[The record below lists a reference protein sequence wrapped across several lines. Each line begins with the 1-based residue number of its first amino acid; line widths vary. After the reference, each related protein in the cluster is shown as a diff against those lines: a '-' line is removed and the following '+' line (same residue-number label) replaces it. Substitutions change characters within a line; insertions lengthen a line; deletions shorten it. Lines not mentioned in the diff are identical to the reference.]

1 MYVTLGDLDAAIEL
15 LERGAQA
22 TGDEGLGD
30 YLEQLRDSTRLKLL
44 TYQAAYYPGGQLVE
58 EIWYSYDQAGHQ
70 LSRESV
76 HYDGMGQTNHSEVT
90 EYRYD
95 EDTGAWWTIPD
106 RQNYNTEEEWQA
118 AWEEAMQ
125 SPGSQDYYVSVA
137 SLDYAVCMDPL
148 ILEQG
153 WQSRLQEGNV
163 VHNEDE
169 MDEYDWSYAVYT
181 FDEEGRPVSISSYL
195 QDGTLSGTAVLEWE
209 VMESPGGAG

>member
-1 MYVTLGDLDAAIEL
+1 
-15 LERGAQA
+15 
-22 TGDEGLGD
+22 
-30 YLEQLRDSTRLKLL
+30 
-44 TYQAAYYPGGQLVE
+44 
-58 EIWYSYDQAGHQ
+58 
-70 LSRESV
+70 
-76 HYDGMGQTNHSEVT
+76 MGQTNHSEVT